1 MIKHVVLF
9 KFKPET
15 TEEQIEQLAAGLG
28 ALPEVIEEIREFVFG
43 RDVIRSERSYDFGL
57 VSLFD
62 DLAALQRYQVHP
74 DHQQVVAH
82 VKQVCSGVVAVDFE
96 L

>member
-15 TEEQIEQLAAGLG
+15 TEAEIKQLADAFSD
-28 ALPEVIEEIREFVFG
+28 LPDTIEEIREFVFG
-43 RDVIRSERSYDFGL
+43 ADVIRSERSYDFGL

-62 DLAALQRYQVHP
+62 DLAALNRYQVHP
-74 DHQQVVAH
+74 AHQAVVVH
-82 VKQVCSGVVAVDFE
+82 VKQISSAVVAVDFE